1 MDHSG
6 GVDDAAATSAAMA
19 KTTTISTIA
28 VQSGKTRIVIALL
41 HCGDWLH
48 LKILEIT
55 PELTQLGNTLA
66 EALELQKA
74 HDEVLRQLQNKQSP
88 VEELLRQADQLIA
101 TQKPRAEVYAAM
113 AESLGRAWKD
123 INSNLELRKHI
134 LDLNV
139 EYHRNA
145 QDFFEKMDV
154 LEATCRD
161 ATVPIEIDAVKTFL
175 TNIHE
180 QRRAVLESLMGAL
193 QAGNNLLGKLK
204 ELGAE
209 GTLDSRPDRIRISV
223 NRAISQVQGWMD
235 ELHLKRQVLETT
247 FNRRKTQLEQCLALA
262 ILASDLREL
271 EETIHQRRELLA
283 NSNQLGDS
291 SSSAELLLH
300 EHRKLIPEARQLQ
313 ERALKIT
320 KATEQLVASGCYAG
334 EQATTQSY
342 VVLST
347 TSDYLTDLQSR
358 EQLLER
364 VIAFFRSAQ
373 TVITKLDQ
381 LEIQLTA
388 TELPKTS
395 PQLAQLHAQCAR
407 AIEEATAAPIAEGH
421 AILSAVGHGSQGAEG
436 VKRVAEQLE
445 NKKIRLQGLCTAHKE
460 ENMRVSAALNN
471 FLEKHGELYTWI
483 TTIAEAFL
491 QGHQDMGSD
500 LTMAKDF
507 FDLHSQLLTDL
518 QTKGNEINS
527 LLLTLPPILE
537 YLEDNQRKDIDK
549 KVEDLHDRWMRLK
562 NILESRMELSRIYVK
577 FHTEADLVSK
587 GMDRLE
593 DSIRV
598 NKDKIDDKTMAYI
611 EEQFDSLVPLYQS
624 AKNTGLT
631 FINEARRTVHPH
643 LDVRRAATCV
653 ESTLERLAGRQLTA
667 TRSWCTHKE
676 EILEKRE
683 TFVKLEVE
691 MAESSKTISWV
702 TKLDSQLYPVITT
715 ASTKPSE
722 IVEHI
727 ENKLSVVVPDI
738 KKAQAEVDQRIKSA
752 EALMLKAPTS
762 DEKTLNI
769 KNKLYDLNQK
779 LIEISSEYQI
789 LLQVL
794 IGYFKNL
801 DEIDKKAETYHQY
814 LDKSGYPKDLS
825 STENVIREYESARQT
840 IVERLRFA
848 QTECDQISQRIR
860 QQEPEA
866 AAEQDTN
873 KLQHVLEL
881 RRAEFESQWR
891 RRHDSLESHRQLCVF
906 DSELKQ
912 INSSIEEIS
921 RQVRN
926 VKGQYG
932 ESVPSAKA
940 VSQTFN
946 NVEQSMESLERRI
959 QTLVKTGE
967 KLLAECHAQ
976 SPYVQSQ
983 LSGLQDRWNNLKN
996 QAKTVR
1002 SLMDMSVPYFQLVD
1016 EADEWF
1022 KEGSKL
1028 LVTIAR
1034 KSTTVRQP
1042 QEAEHLLSEVT
1053 NFLRP
1058 GEAKQSERITKISE
1072 LAHQLYGPDQS
1083 KYAPVLSGN
1092 KEMIE
1097 SFNTITKELR
1107 TLADNLRTAEEEK
1120 EKMKREQEEAKRIE
1134 EERKRREAELAE
1146 QKRLEEEAR
1155 RVEEARIAAEK
1166 RKAEEARLAEEARI
1180 AQEKIKAEELRIA
1193 EEMKRVEVQRLAE
1206 EARLAEER
1214 RKAEEAKQAEE
1225 QRLAEERRKLE
1236 EEKRRLELE
1245 RRQAEAK
1252 SAEEARQIELK
1263 RKQEEA
1269 RLAELRRAEEA
1280 RLEAERKRA
1289 EDDRRKAEEERRRAE
1304 EERRHA
1310 EEASRQAEEKR
1321 IHEERI
1327 LIEQRKLEEIRI
1339 LEFRKQEESKLAEQR
1354 KLDEQKFAAQ
1364 IKAEEAK
1371 LQEQIKAEQ
1380 SRLAEQRKAEEARIS
1395 EQRKAEEAR
1404 LAELRRKE
1412 EEARLSEL
1420 KRIEEARLEE
1430 ERRKIEIERKKV
1442 EEERKKVEEEKKK
1455 AEEERQRAEQAR
1467 LMEEQ
1472 KRIDRIEIT
1481 EITDVKTEML
1491 LTSKRVP
1498 SPLPIVEDAAEA
1510 PIFTSPLSDA
1520 VIQEGSK
1527 FTFVCQVSGQP
1538 KPTVTWYKAG
1548 ISIQNNPDYHT
1559 TFDDGI
1565 CSLTI
1570 EETFAEDSARYT
1582 CRAHNAAGDAET
1594 TAHLSVKESEPEE
1607 ILTPPSF
1614 TKTLQPEV
1622 AKENS
1627 SFQFECKVTG
1637 NPLPTVQWF
1646 KNGECI
1652 DNSPDYTITYN
1663 NGDAVLRFEKVG
1675 LGDKAEYTC
1684 KAVNQL
1690 GMAQSTANLVVTP
1703 LEPTEAPRFIVP
1715 LSNVMARAGQ
1725 KIKLEC
1731 EVSGVPLP
1739 TLAWSHDGKPVRET
1753 RELKLH
1759 QEGPKATLIV
1769 FEAFPKDAGT
1779 YTVAA
1784 SNIAGEAASSSS
1796 VSVKGRL
1803 PTETSDSEMASDLE
1817 PIKPSI
1823 QLPLSNTTVKEGQRI
1838 RLDCVIVGQPE
1849 PEVIWYHDNRPVKES
1864 TDIQLLF
1871 QGDRCSL
1878 VIQEALPEDAG
1889 EYKVVA
1895 LNSAGEASSR
1905 CILSVTPLSDT
1916 EADGKAKEG
1925 EEKKGT
1931 TGSPPKFTKL
1941 LADVLVSEGDK
1952 VVLEGNVTGEPKP
1965 DIKWLLNNLPITDTQ
1980 HFSCTHDDEGN
1991 VKLEI
1996 AHVRPEDKGV
2006 YTVKASN
2013 THGDAKC
2020 FAQLIVKSLKPPE
2033 TVEYEEIKV
2042 PPEFKEKFSDIV
2054 AFEDTATKF
2063 ECIVTGKP
2071 TPKVK
2076 WLFNG
2081 DAISGKDFLISTSAD
2096 RQVLSI
2102 PNLKKEHS
2110 GTLTCVAENEAG
2122 KASCAA
2128 SLTVQ
2133 PASSTALPELK
2144 LIPDIVSP
2152 LKTEQTQ
2159 HVESSYTINREVVT
2173 KSSTS
2178 QSSKI
2183 IASDAEPHIE
2193 EHKIISQNAQTY
2205 KKVNQDAPEIKESH
2219 KIEEFHKVGQ
2229 QPPIITEQSSTTYV
2243 VGEKKDMQSRTT
2255 SSESQELIQKPIPK
2269 IRPPKFVTP
2278 VIGKIVDQLVDVV
2291 LEGILDGQPTPN
2303 IKWTKNGEELKETDR
2318 IKIKWD
2324 KNRTAVEIKNITA
2337 EDAGR
2342 YSCTATNDGGTA
2354 VSTADLVVR
2363 KTIFPPVFGRRLQ
2376 AQVIK
2381 KGDRIVM
2388 EVEVTGTPE
2397 PTITWYKDSIPV
2409 KECLK
2414 DAKVKSLGQSH
2425 TLVIEKADLGHTGR
2439 FMVRATNAGGEAQSI
2454 ADIAVYEP
2462 TPDTMVEVVK
2472 TVVFEDVRKHETLE
2486 FVATPIVTSQT
2497 TQQMYEQHDKHVT
2510 LEPFPFKPE
2519 PPVQIRKPK
2528 GPPPPSPSKFV
2539 KGEFKES
2546 DYESDYEGRIP
2557 PVWKSVTEPA
2567 YKPVRPVLTPS
2578 QHHQQYGRTPT
2589 PPTEFDN
2596 PPRIEGPPRPKFEPI
2611 DKVKSEPK
2619 KPVVFKPKPISA
2631 APITDMIIA
2640 KPAQEPILLKPGTPP
2655 EIVYSPGPKKTQYYR
2670 STVTAPY
2677 TNAVQTETSNVVHF
2691 DESTETGHRKVC
2703 VQQTHKVIKFGDQ
2716 YRNDQKLEPFPFQAE
2731 PDRGMRSNSVPPPPT
2746 PSRFIPGDF
2755 RESDYESEVESTR
2768 IKPKW
2773 TPHGADEHL
2782 QYRRVRGPTGSRSSS
2797 VPAPK
2802 ERILSPMEFDAQPPV
2817 ISTHVTRDMMDGES
2831 RRHESSYQK
2840 FMDKRSNQIVHQR
2853 SRSYEPALQ
2862 PGSPPEYGYAKDQRM
2877 IKSTAIKAAT
2887 HHMDSMTKDFKSKT
2901 QKFVSDV
2908 VGDMNKQARKPI
2920 LKKPADTD
2928 AQIWREE
2935 TRASQHGTKHVDPD
2949 TGLIYFKYDFGY
2961 EFGIILPG
2969 EGKQKGGE
2977 INFPK
2982 KTVIEPPKRTRDI
2995 EMPVYHEKSPS
3006 QAPTPQ
3012 FKPKKF
3018 TKWEP
3023 TSESEMSEY
3032 EMDRKHQGSRWEPSS
3047 CSPVS
3052 LSPSLPS
3059 TSPAFNNTFA
3069 GRKGAESPPSC
3080 PSTPGST
3087 RVILQP
3093 GQARAPMFITPLRD
3107 IAVTAGQAA
3116 KFECIVQSEPP
3127 PSTLWSK
3134 NGRIIEH
3141 SNDYQIHYRNGV
3153 CRLTVTQAYPEDA
3166 GTYTCTA
3173 TNPAGTANTSATLQV
3188 PGERRSQ
3195 YLK

>member
-3032 EMDRKHQGSRWEPSS
+3032 EMDRKHQG
-3047 CSPVS
+3047 
-3052 LSPSLPS
+3052 
-3059 TSPAFNNTFA
+3059 
-3069 GRKGAESPPSC
+3069 RKGAESPPSC